1 MSEGVLHLA
10 GKPTDSALS
19 LYTRGLA
26 NMVTS
31 PFRAVGKIGSLP
43 YKAAG
48 RTLLA
53 PLSLGEGVVKELSQ
67 FPGGDK
73 LKEAIPFTDQPK
85 DPAAEAAELTDGTMF
100 KKTRSIAGLFT
111 FFKYKGLHR

>member
-31 PFRAVGKIGSLP
+31 PIRAVGRMSTKP
-43 YKAAG
+43 
-48 RTLLA
+48 
-53 PLSLGEGVVKELSQ
+53 VV
-67 FPGGDK
+67 
-73 LKEAIPFTDQPK
+73 
-85 DPAAEAAELTDGTMF
+85 
-100 KKTRSIAGLFT
+100 AGLKT
-111 FFKYKGLHR
+111 AAAPVNFF